1 MYISARGL
9 SSGSLSMSSQSTR
22 QRVESLGMVS
32 SGESLLYFAYFD
44 AVLFRRLYWRAFL
57 LLQGILYP
65 WVK

>member
-1 MYISARGL
+1 
-9 SSGSLSMSSQSTR
+9 
-22 QRVESLGMVS
+22 VESLGMVS